1 MVVNLY
7 GAYAYWS
14 ACIEQVARLQ
24 REILG
29 DVAHQFVNLVEH
41 IARAA
46 FLHRLSVDVKME
58 VQCLH
63 IEEFLLF
70 YPVANDCRAI
80 ETLTDFPGQSLF
92 SGFALQVAGGEVD
105 THGDSVVITV
115 GKAFRNALTQ
125 PTDAHHQLRL
135 VVHLF
140 RPIGDEE
147 RLVILQQCRVSFG
160 EYDGLLR
167 FI

>member
-7 GAYAYWS
+7 GSYAYGS

-63 IEEFLLF
+63 IEEFLISSFSHSPNLSLSSISL
-70 YPVANDCRAI
+70 PMRSG
-80 ETLTDFPGQSLF
+80 LTRCCLYS
-92 SGFALQVAGGEVD
+92 
-105 THGDSVVITV
+105 TM
-115 GKAFRNALTQ
+115 
-125 PTDAHHQLRL
+125 
-135 VVHLF
+135 LF
-140 RPIGDEE
+140 R
-147 RLVILQQCRVSFG
+147 
-160 EYDGLLR
+160 
-167 FI
+167 